1 MREELEKKVQRA
13 IKLIQSASKIAA
25 ENGCP
30 EIEVAYSSG
39 KDSDVILELTK
50 MSGVPYRAIYKN
62 TTIDNC
68 GAISHAQ
75 AMGAEMVRPKWSFFE
90 LIAKHGLPNK
100 MRRFCCG
107 YLKEY
112 KILDYVIIGVRRE
125 ESVKRAKRYTEP
137 EVCRVYNKNEKAR
150 QYLPILD
157 WTSQDVA
164 EFIAERG
171 IKCHPLYYDEQGNF
185 HPERRV
191 GCIGCVM
198 LDKKRIEYF
207 KQYPN
212 MVKAYARALRKFRE
226 THPDSKAVSM
236 YADEYEHL
244 VRDFFYWRKTQKE
257 WEEIKRTEFLGGGT
271 QLFENQPV
279 ISCKQFLEDYFKIKF
294 KD

>member
-30 EIEVAYSSG
+30 EIELAYSSG

-50 MSGVPYRAIYKN
+50 MAGVPYRAIYKN

-75 AMGAEMVRPKWSFFE
+75 AMGAEMVRPKLSFFE

-112 KILDYVIIGVRRE
+112 KVLDYAIVGIRKE
-125 ESVKRAKRYTEP
+125 ESAKRAKRYVEP
-137 EVCRVYNKNEKAR
+137 EQCRVYNKNEKVR
-150 QYLPILD
+150 QYFPILD

-257 WEEIKRTEFLGGGT
+257 WEEIKRTEFLGVGGAT
-271 QLFENQPV
+271 
-279 ISCKQFLEDYFKIKF
+279 I
-294 KD
+294 

>member
-1 MREELEKKVQRA
+1 MRKELEVKVNRA

-50 MSGVPYRAIYKN
+50 MADVPYRAIYKN

-75 AMGAEMVRPKWSFFE
+75 TMGAEMVRPKLSFFK
-90 LIAKHGLPNK
+90 LIEKSGLPNK

-112 KILDYVIIGVRRE
+112 KILDYAIVGVRRE
-125 ESVKRAKRYTEP
+125 ESARRAKRYVEP
-137 EVCRVYNKNEKAR
+137 EQCRVYNKKDKVR
-150 QYLPILD
+150 QYFPILD
-157 WTSQDVA
+157 WTSEDVA
-164 EFIAERG
+164 EFVAERG
-171 IKCHPLYYDEQGNF
+171 IKCHPLYYDEQGRF

-226 THPDSKAVSM
+226 THPNSKAVSM

-244 VRDFFYWRKTQKE
+244 VRDFFYWRKTQRE
-257 WEEIKRTEFLGGGT
+257 WEEIKRTEFLGGGVRNYLKT
-271 QLFENQPV
+271 SQL
-279 ISCKQFLEDYFKIKF
+279 
-294 KD
+294 

>member
-1 MREELEKKVQRA
+1 MREELEKKVNQA

-30 EIEVAYSSG
+30 EIEVCYSTG

-50 MSGVPYRAIYKN
+50 MAGVPYRAIYKN

-75 AMGAEMVRPKWSFFE
+75 AMGAEMVRPKLSFFE
-90 LIAKHGLPNK
+90 LIAKHGFPNK

-112 KILDYVIIGVRRE
+112 KILDYAIVGVRRE
-125 ESVKRAKRYTEP
+125 ESARRAKRYVEP
-137 EVCRVYNKNEKAR
+137 EQCRVYSKTEKVR
-150 QYLPILD
+150 QYFPILD
-157 WTSQDVA
+157 WTSEDVA
-164 EFIAERG
+164 EFISERG
-171 IKCHPLYYDEQGNF
+171 IRCHPLYYDEQENF

-207 KQYPN
+207 K
-212 MVKAYARALRKFRE
+212 
-226 THPDSKAVSM
+226 
-236 YADEYEHL
+236 
-244 VRDFFYWRKTQKE
+244 
-257 WEEIKRTEFLGGGT
+257 
-271 QLFENQPV
+271 
-279 ISCKQFLEDYFKIKF
+279 
-294 KD
+294 

>member
-1 MREELEKKVQRA
+1 MTEQLQKKVDRA
-13 IKLIQSASKIAA
+13 IKLIQSASKIAK

-30 EIEVAYSSG
+30 QIEVAYSSG

-50 MSGVPYRAIYKN
+50 MAGVPYRAIYKN
-62 TTIDNC
+62 TTIDNV
-68 GAISHAQ
+68 GAISHARE
-75 AMGAEMVRPKWSFFE
+75 MGAEMVLPKLSFFQ
-90 LIAKHGLPNK
+90 LIEKHGLPNK

-112 KILDYVIIGVRRE
+112 KILDYAIIGVRKE
-125 ESVKRAKRYTEP
+125 ESARRAKRYTEP
-137 EVCRVYNKNEKAR
+137 EVCRVYNKKEKVR

-157 WTSQDVA
+157 WTSNDVA
-164 EFIAERG
+164 EFISERG
-171 IKCHPLYYDEQGNF
+171 IKCHPLYYDEQGKF

-212 MVKAYARALRKFRE
+212 MVKAYAKALRKFRE

-236 YADEYEHL
+236 YEDEYEHL

-257 WEEIKRTEFLGGGT
+257 WEDIKRVKFLGGGYT
-271 QLFENQPV
+271 
-279 ISCKQFLEDYFKIKF
+279 II
-294 KD
+294 

>member
-30 EIEVAYSSG
+30 EIELAYSSG

-50 MSGVPYRAIYKN
+50 MAGVPYRAIYKN

-68 GAISHAQ
+68 GSISHAQ
-75 AMGAEMVRPKWSFFE
+75 AMGAEMVRPKLSFFE

-100 MRRFCCG
+100 LRRFCCG

-112 KILDYVIIGVRRE
+112 KVLDYVIIGVRRE

-137 EVCRVYNKNEKAR
+137 EVCRVYNKNENAR

-257 WEEIKRTEFLGGGT
+257 WEEIKRTEFLGGVRNYLKT
-271 QLFENQPV
+271 NQL
-279 ISCKQFLEDYFKIKF
+279 
-294 KD
+294 

>member
-30 EIEVAYSSG
+30 EIELAYSSG

-50 MSGVPYRAIYKN
+50 MAGVPYRAIYKN

-68 GAISHAQ
+68 GSISHAQ
-75 AMGAEMVRPKWSFFE
+75 AMGAEMVRPKLSFFE

-100 MRRFCCG
+100 LRRFCCG

-112 KILDYVIIGVRRE
+112 KVLDYVIIGVRRE

-257 WEEIKRTEFLGGGT
+257 WEEIKRTEFLGGVRNYLKT
-271 QLFENQPV
+271 NQL
-279 ISCKQFLEDYFKIKF
+279 
-294 KD
+294 